1 MQKNLRTSFIG
12 ILILIIG
19 VIVGVVLVKQTQ
31 IFKNQA
37 KDSLGNGYTV
47 CHKTGDTE
55 DPWQE
60 IKVSAEE
67 LPTFLNAGDIFG
79 ECTDDKLE

>member
-1 MQKNLRTSFIG
+1 MGKSLKTSILG

-37 KDSLGNGYTV
+37 KESLGNSYTV
-47 CHKTGDTE
+47 CHKTGDSE

-60 IKVSAEE
+60 IKVSADE
-67 LPTFLNAGDIFG
+67 LPGFLNAGDIFG
-79 ECTDDKLE
+79 ECSESQN